1 MNTTLPESAFEV
13 LNLAKEALSKGEL
26 QRARRLAHK
35 AVRLAPDQE
44 EPWLYLASVSS
55 PEASISYLKKALE
68 INPASTQAKKGMH
81 WAIQRFRKSGSKKPP
96 RRVQLPITINKESLV
111 SKAPSLLS
119 WSTVAVIVVLVL
131 LVWLWTPDFSFAL
144 PGLQE
149 TPQTTLAAQGNVRK
163 VTYTPT
169 PTNTPTPTPTPTNT
183 PTPTITPTPKPTKR
197 PNTSPTF
204 IKSVLPSGVYPNERW
219 FDINL
224 STQRMHAYDG
234 NKLIKTFVVSTGL
247 PGSPTVTGRFR
258 VYVKYTATL
267 MAGPGYYLPNVPWT
281 MYFYNGY
288 GIHGTYWHNNFGTP
302 MSHGCINM
310 RNSDAEWSFHFAG
323 IGTLIN
329 IHY

>member
-1 MNTTLPESAFEV
+1 MKSTLPESALKV
-13 LNLAKEALSKGEL
+13 LNQAKEALNRGEV
-26 QRARRLAHK
+26 QRARRLAHR
-35 AVRLAPDQE
+35 AVSLAPDYE

-55 PEASISYLKKALE
+55 PEASISYLKKALK
-68 INPASTQAKKGMH
+68 INPTSKQAKKGMH
-81 WAIQRFRKSGSKKPP
+81 WAIQRFRKTTVKKSPK
-96 RRVQLPITINKESLV
+96 RFRLPISINKESLI
-111 SKAPSLLS
+111 SRTPSLLS
-119 WSTVAVIVVLVL
+119 WSTVAVIGTLVTL
-131 LVWLWTPDFSFAL
+131 IWLWTPNFSFAL
-144 PGLQE
+144 PNLQA

-183 PTPTITPTPKPTKR
+183 PTPTITPTPKPTKQ
-197 PNTSPTF
+197 PNTYPTF

-234 NKLIKTFVVSTGL
+234 DKLIKTFVVSTGL
-247 PGSPTVTGRFR
+247 PGTPTVTGRFR
-258 VYVKYTATL
+258 VYVKYIATL

-302 MSHGCINM
+302 MSHGCVNM
-310 RNSDAEWSFHFAG
+310 KNSDAEWAFNFAG
-323 IGTLIN
+323 VGTLVN